1 MFCEQIKEYIEN
13 NLSLKRYR
21 HSVSVAEEAKKL
33 AEKYNAST
41 QKAYFAGLAHD
52 MAKEIDKEE
61 VLQLLKKFGRED
73 LAERYPYPLIH
84 GPVSALILKNDF
96 SVEDE
101 EILDAVWY
109 HTTGKEDMSLMTKI
123 IYIADFIEPNRNFEG
138 VESVRKLAYV
148 NIDKAIVEG
157 AGIVICNTISRALP
171 LDVDT
176 VLARNYLLN
185 NNKI

>member
-13 NLSLKRYR
+13 NLSSKRYR

-33 AEKYNAST
+33 AEKYNANVD
-41 QKAYFAGLAHD
+41 KAYFAGLAHD
-52 MAKEIDKEE
+52 MAKEIEKEE

-73 LAERYPYPLIH
+73 LAKRYPYSLIH

-96 SVEDE
+96 LVDDE

-109 HTTGKEDMSLMTKI
+109 HTTGKEDMAMLSKI
-123 IYIADFIEPNRNFEG
+123 IYIADFIEPNRKFDG
-138 VESVRKLAYV
+138 VENVRKLAYS

-157 AGIVICNTISRALP
+157 AGIVICNTISRNLP

-176 VLARNYLLN
+176 VLARNYLLSSV
-185 NNKI
+185 KI

>member
-1 MFCEQIKEYIEN
+1 MFCEQIREYIES

-33 AEKYNAST
+33 AEKYNANVE
-41 QKAYFAGLAHD
+41 KAYFAGLAHD
-52 MAKEIDKEE
+52 MAKEIEKEE
-61 VLQLLKKFGRED
+61 VLRLIKSFGRED
-73 LAERYPYPLIH
+73 LAERYPYSLIH

-96 SVEDE
+96 LVDDE

-109 HTTGKEDMSLMTKI
+109 HTTGKENMSLLTKI
-123 IYIADFIEPNRNFEG
+123 IYIADFIEPNRMFEG
-138 VESVRKLAYV
+138 VDDVRKLAYS

-157 AGIVICNTISRALP
+157 AGIVICNTVSRDLP

-185 NNKI
+185 SI

>member
-1 MFCEQIKEYIEN
+1 MFYEQIREYIEN

-33 AEKYNAST
+33 AEKYNTSVE
-41 QKAYFAGLAHD
+41 KAYFAGLAHD
-52 MAKEIDKEE
+52 MAKEIEKEE
-61 VLQLLKKFGRED
+61 VLKLLKSFGRED
-73 LAERYPYPLIH
+73 LSERYPYSLIH

-96 SVEDE
+96 LVDDE

-109 HTTGKEDMSLMTKI
+109 HTTGKENMSLLTKI
-123 IYIADFIEPNRNFEG
+123 IYIADFIEPNRMFEG
-138 VESVRKLAYV
+138 VDDVRKLAYC

-157 AGIVICNTISRALP
+157 AGIVICNTVSRDLP

-185 NNKI
+185 SI